1 MDGTVREARREDGR
15 PARCATAPGMT
26 AATAGTATGGAGG
39 GIGFAGALVV
49 KAAGAFNGGLDAVT
63 GTGRED
69 LAAAGLALTGDLLLA
84 GAAFT
89 AIFVV
94 FATGRPDG
102 AAGLAADLVAGFAT
116 GLPAFLA
123 GAWASGFAGLLA
135 GCAAA
140 LAGLAV
146 DLLVLDFGLA
156 AAVTG
161 FLAFAELLFT
171 IDSWQ
176 DIPAHA

>member
-1 MDGTVREARREDGR
+1 
-15 PARCATAPGMT
+15 MT
-26 AATAGTATGGAGG
+26 AATTGTATGGAGG
-39 GIGFAGALVV
+39 GIGLLGALVV

-63 GTGRED
+63 GTGREG
-69 LAAAGLALTGDLLLA
+69 LAAAGLALIGDLLLA
-84 GAAFT
+84 GAALT
-89 AIFVV
+89 ATFVV
-94 FATGRPDG
+94 FATGRLDG
-102 AAGLAADLVAGFAT
+102 AVGLAANLVAGFAT

-123 GAWASGFAGLLA
+123 GALASGFAGLLA

-140 LAGLAV
+140 FADLAGLAL